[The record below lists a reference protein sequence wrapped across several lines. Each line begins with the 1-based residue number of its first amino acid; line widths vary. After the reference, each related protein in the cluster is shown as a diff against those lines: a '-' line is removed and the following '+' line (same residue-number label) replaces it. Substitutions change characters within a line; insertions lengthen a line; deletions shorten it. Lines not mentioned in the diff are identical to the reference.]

1 MCQTSRTYIRAAS
14 LLATLMVSLP
24 LFAEDTASAALRGLF
39 GGNITSLITGGSGSD
54 SIMGSTVSKMVG
66 VVVGIVSTV
75 ALALLAVALLRR
87 LILSAQ
93 SGKFL
98 AGEQGDSV
106 WFVARAVLAAMLLLP
121 LPSGVATSQ
130 VMVLWLA
137 QKGSD
142 AASGILAISKAAK
155 VGDAMFSPSAN
166 IPPPTT
172 MGVQKAAV
180 KNQVS
185 SMVDMVLAAEAQD
198 SIAMRQL
205 RVEKDRWDYDQKAAT
220 EAGLPVPPSPAD
232 ANQRAQVAQVQ
243 ENDKGFTIGF
253 RPAAP
258 INTDPSRIMQN
269 GAGYSFPYIS
279 SLPADRA
286 YQRAEILKLVK
297 AVDGIRVQTKQQADL
312 GQVLS
317 SDWQQRRETLI
328 DDATF
333 NYLQALDAI
342 ILRSHARAVQKYQTA
357 YENGDFWQDL
367 TVSSTIPG
375 TAPAAATETTL
386 GKASTVP
393 ARSVPNDWIGLGGV
407 YMASHAAV
415 MQTKANLITNVLN
428 DAGNAASDVGSGIM
442 QGIKVFLTT
451 SPIELVMSGIERLK
465 NLADPKYVQ
474 REAYSSFKSLA
485 LSAQRTLAAGGNPM
499 ALMQATGQALVD
511 TMSAAWL
518 AMATMRAIADA
529 FAVATQSQSVV
540 TAVASVTPIVGAIAG
555 GAASFINSLMDIF
568 RPLAMGGYLAGFG
581 LALYIPAVPFIIWLG
596 MVVAWLVAV
605 CEAFIGVVPWSV
617 MHLIG
622 DEQTLFPSRTHS
634 GYSMLF
640 ALLLRPA
647 VYVLSFHF
655 AAAIFLITAGLANA
669 AFPHFADTIAFDSL
683 TSIVWTICLLI
694 LFFALMV
701 VVTHKSFEA
710 APVIADRMLRWIGAD
725 SPTFNSEGRAHAM
738 FAGGV
743 SRMYGGRSPR
753 GGGGFRPAQQ
763 PSSGK
768 GKGGSGGGGQPGGGS
783 GGSGNDGGGKRDGGL
798 QAADG
803 VAPDASSSPGASNGG
818 SSNRGGSGS
827 GRSDAR
833 SGSVQG
839 GSSVPRS
846 SGTTS
851 VASNIGGTHGRPS
864 NHGGDVQAASAGGA
878 DATYAGQ
885 YGYTSSQGASSVP
898 AAPAGANSPTASRTS
913 GGSSS
918 ISSINV
924 QSADSS
930 RDGVASAGS
939 GSDGK
944 RQSFSTPLFDR
955 SGEGDGVQGA
965 KRPHET

>member
-1 MCQTSRTYIRAAS
+1 MCQAQRAYTRIVT
-14 LLATLMVSLP
+14 LLSICAVSGPAL
-24 LFAEDTASAALRGLF
+24 AEDTATSALRSLF
-39 GGNITSLITGGSGSD
+39 GGNITSLITGGSSAD
-54 SIMGSTVSKMVG
+54 TVMGSTIAKMVG
-66 VVVGIVSTV
+66 VIVGTVGTV

-155 VGDAMFSPSAN
+155 VGDAMFSPAAN

-185 SMVDMVLAAEAQD
+185 SMVDMVLAADAQD
-198 SIAMRQL
+198 SLAMRQM

-220 EAGLPVPPSPAD
+220 EAGLPAPPSPAD
-232 ANQRAQVAQVQ
+232 ANQRAQIALTL

-258 INTDPSRIMQN
+258 INTDPSRTMQN
-269 GAGYSFPYIS
+269 GAGYNFPYIS
-279 SLPADRA
+279 NLPADRA
-286 YQRAEILKLVK
+286 YQRSEIVKLVK
-297 AVDGIRVQTKQQADL
+297 AVDAIRVQSKQQSERGEL
-312 GQVLS
+312 LS
-317 SDWQQRRETLI
+317 TDWQQRREALV

-342 ILRSHARAVQKYQTA
+342 ILRSHARAVQKYQSA

-367 TVSSTIPG
+367 TLTS
-375 TAPAAATETTL
+375 TAPGATPSAATEL
-386 GKASTVP
+386 PVLKAAAVP
-393 ARSVPNDWIGLGGV
+393 ARAVPNDWIGLGGV

-415 MQTKANLITNVLN
+415 MQTKANLTTNVLN

-451 SPIELVMSGIERLK
+451 SPIDLVMSGIERLK

-555 GAASFINSLMDIF
+555 GAASFINSLMDVF

-605 CEAFIGVVPWSV
+605 CEAFIGVVPWAV
-617 MHLIG
+617 MHLVG

-640 ALLLRPA
+640 ALLIRPA

-655 AAAIFLITAGLANA
+655 AAAIFLIIAGLANG
-669 AFPHFADTIAFDSL
+669 AFPHFADTIVFDSL
-683 TSIVWTICLLI
+683 TSIVWTIGLLI

-738 FAGGV
+738 FASGIG
-743 SRMYGGRSPR
+743 RMYGGRSPR
-753 GGGGFRPAQQ
+753 GSVGRPPVPPGGKKEKDGP
-763 PSSGK
+763 
-768 GKGGSGGGGQPGGGS
+768 GGGGQGGG
-783 GGSGNDGGGKRDGGL
+783 GGGGGTGRRDGGL

-803 VAPDASSSPGASNGG
+803 VAHESSGHQGGGRSGPQSQGPSGGMGGASGG
-818 SSNRGGSGS
+818 NTRTTSGVAGHTKQAQAPALSSAGASTTT
-827 GRSDAR
+827 
-833 SGSVQG
+833 
-839 GSSVPRS
+839 
-846 SGTTS
+846 SGTAR
-851 VASNIGGTHGRPS
+851 ASDIQS
-864 NHGGDVQAASAGGA
+864 AAPTDSG
-878 DATYAGQ
+878 ATYAGQ
-885 YGYTSSQGASSVP
+885 YGYTSDQASAGTMGPRAGHSGAFTSVVP
-898 AAPAGANSPTASRTS
+898 PGHLASRDSRISVQSAESRLSGTEPS
-913 GGSSS
+913 SGIGGSS
-918 ISSINV
+918 
-924 QSADSS
+924 
-930 RDGVASAGS
+930 G
-939 GSDGK
+939 
-944 RQSFSTPLFDR
+944 STPLFPR
-955 SGEGDGVQGA
+955 SGDTEGVQGA
-965 KRPHET
+965 KRPHES